1 MAIFSKK
8 QVKLVGFTL
17 GKFFSPKSKQN
28 IVGFTLGKTVFSKR
42 FPIWFP
48 KKVTKIVG
56 KNHWFGGW
64 KT

>member
-8 QVKLVGFTL
+8 QEKLVGFTL

-42 FPIWFP
+42 FPI
-48 KKVTKIVG
+48 
-56 KNHWFGGW
+56 
-64 KT
+64 